1 MPNYRFEIKSDKRH
15 SGGHTS
21 ATTHCEYIQ
30 REGRFADLGQE
41 ELESL
46 SYNNLITGKY
56 PIENL
61 PESELLLYS
70 SPYGK
75 ILVDKSGVRFM
86 RQSTLSEE
94 TIAMGIEIAR
104 KIYGDELEL
113 KGRSRFVSKAM
124 ATAVKLEVPVTWR
137 DEYQNKVMAIMKE
150 DYENG
155 ERDFR
160 AAGGKYIRRRIADP
174 RKRTGRGRG
183 KMPISEPHAKLDTL
197 EALAKRGFSLPKLPK
212 CHMVCPEGRS
222 QLLLSRDENNHLLNK
237 CRESTAH
244 LRWYSLRARRRVID
258 KTVNDIMVNFQKRND
273 VVYASSHV
281 QYINRESIFKKRGGC
296 LYTAN
301 HLPRWAEG
309 NAKKFFQAADRHERG
324 NGERYKEI
332 VFSLPNELGLE
343 ENKKIVEAF
352 VQKHLQDFYYAYAI
366 HDKVGAMSNGE
377 RQPHVHIMFSTREI
391 DEVEKRQERPPE
403 LFFSRANSKAPE
415 KGGCRKSWK
424 WISADRQKYLLKL
437 RKDYAVIQNK
447 ALERNGVNLRV
458 DHRTLKAQREE
469 ALANGNYF
477 LADLLKKMPEKYV
490 GPVELMKADS
500 EVVKNQ
506 KRLRAVNHQ
515 REKDLIARLMIQDG
529 IDKDTMEG
537 KSQDLKQRQ
546 EVIFAYESDIED
558 ADERAY
564 FTEEKQ
570 KIQEMEKDMVAVYGI
585 TIWAPKAVEMASL
598 DAMTTEEKE
607 LWQDLKSY
615 GREKKEWEIL
625 KNRMVEPPGDD
636 VEALEAY
643 LKICPEI
650 DKELDKI
657 NLKIHQAAAE
667 IRPVFERLNLPHNK
681 ASILKRA
688 AFYVNDNRLAKTE
701 IRKLQRNMDRKL
713 KALDKHIKD
722 YFVVHQKNREYSAE
736 EVASILNANIAR
748 QETAEKRL
756 AKELYHM
763 RKRVISYPRAIE
775 MAKNNYVNGAFKQ
788 LRADKRELKKRE
800 DKLSPEERKN
810 AWQAIDRREQE
821 LEVRCST
828 AVGRSK
834 IEAIAAGIL
843 RKNAPIAKE
852 YNMLSA
858 KHRTLK
864 DSIVQT
870 KYQSQRVEARAPLE
884 QGNKFRVAPSAQSSS
899 SGGGGGSLPTPSRDA
914 DLISK
919 ALSGGAKEAQLVAR
933 SKPDEPDDWKWL
945 SEAEKDDLRNDMATI
960 DRY

>member
-1 MPNYRFEIKSDKRH
+1 
-15 SGGHTS
+15 
-21 ATTHCEYIQ
+21 
-30 REGRFADLGQE
+30 
-41 ELESL
+41 
-46 SYNNLITGKY
+46 
-56 PIENL
+56 
-61 PESELLLYS
+61 
-70 SPYGK
+70 
-75 ILVDKSGVRFM
+75 
-86 RQSTLSEE
+86 
-94 TIAMGIEIAR
+94 
-104 KIYGDELEL
+104 
-113 KGRSRFVSKAM
+113 
-124 ATAVKLEVPVTWR
+124 
-137 DEYQNKVMAIMKE
+137 
-150 DYENG
+150 
-155 ERDFR
+155 
-160 AAGGKYIRRRIADP
+160 
-174 RKRTGRGRG
+174 
-183 KMPISEPHAKLDTL
+183 
-197 EALAKRGFSLPKLPK
+197 
-212 CHMVCPEGRS
+212 
-222 QLLLSRDENNHLLNK
+222 
-237 CRESTAH
+237 
-244 LRWYSLRARRRVID
+244 
-258 KTVNDIMVNFQKRND
+258 
-273 VVYASSHV
+273 
-281 QYINRESIFKKRGGC
+281 
-296 LYTAN
+296 
-301 HLPRWAEG
+301 
-309 NAKKFFQAADRHERG
+309 
-324 NGERYKEI
+324 
-332 VFSLPNELGLE
+332 
-343 ENKKIVEAF
+343 VEAF

-391 DEVEKRQERPPE
+391 DDVEKRQERPPE

-437 RKDYAVIQNK
+437 RKDYAVIQNE

-529 IDKDTMEG
+529 IDKDTMEE
-537 KSQDLKQRQ
+537 KSQELKQRLDS
-546 EVIFAYESDIED
+546 IFAYEPDIED

-570 KIQEMEKDMVAVYGI
+570 KIQAMEKDMVAVYGI
-585 TIWAPKAVEMASL
+585 TLWAPKAVEMASL

-615 GREKKEWEIL
+615 GRAKKEWEIL

-701 IRKLQRNMDRKL
+701 IRKLQRNMDSKL
-713 KALDKHIKD
+713 KSLDKHIKD
-722 YFVVHQKNREYSAE
+722 YFAVHQKNREYSAE
-736 EVASILNANIAR
+736 EVASILKANIAR

-775 MAKNNYVNGAFKQ
+775 MAKNNYVQGAFKQ

-800 DKLSPEERKN
+800 DKLSPEDRKS
-810 AWQAIDRREQE
+810 AWQEIDRREQE
-821 LEVRCST
+821 LEAQCST

-858 KHRTLK
+858 KHRALK

-933 SKPDEPDDWKWL
+933 SKPDEPDDWMWL

>member
-1 MPNYRFEIKSDKRH
+1 MANYRFEIKSDKRH

-41 ELESL
+41 ELETL
-46 SYNNLITGKY
+46 SYNNLITGKH

-61 PESELLLYS
+61 PKSELLLYS

-94 TIAMGIEIAR
+94 TIALGIEIAR

-113 KGRSRFVSKAM
+113 KGRSSFVSIAM
-124 ATAVKLEVPVTWR
+124 ATAVKLEVPVTWSK
-137 DEYQNKVMAIMKE
+137 EYQNKVMAIMKE
-150 DYENG
+150 DYEND

-160 AAGGKYIRRRIADP
+160 AAGGKYISRRIADP
-174 RKRTGRGRG
+174 RKATGRGRG
-183 KMPISEPHAKLDTL
+183 EMPIPEPHAKLDTL
-197 EALAKRGFSLPKLPK
+197 EALAKRGFSLPKLPQ
-212 CHMVCPEGRS
+212 CHMVRPEGRS

-237 CRESTAH
+237 CRESTSH
-244 LRWYSLRARRRVID
+244 LRWYSLRARRRAID
-258 KTVNDIMVNFQKRND
+258 KTVHDIMANFQKHND
-273 VVYASSHV
+273 AIYASSHV

-301 HLPRWAEG
+301 HLPSWAKG
-309 NAKKFFQAADRHERG
+309 NAKRFFHEADKNERA

-343 ENKKIVEAF
+343 ENKKIVEEF

-377 RQPHVHIMFSTREI
+377 RQPHVHIMFSPREI
-391 DEVEKRQERPPE
+391 DEVERRQERPPE
-403 LFFSRANSKAPE
+403 LFFSRANPKHPE
-415 KGGCRKSWK
+415 KGGCAKSWK
-424 WISADRQKYLLKL
+424 WNSKDRRKYLMKL
-437 RKDYAVIQNK
+437 RKDYAVIQNE

-469 ALANGNYF
+469 ALASGNYF
-477 LADLLKKMPEKYV
+477 LADLLHKMPEEYV

-500 EVVKNQ
+500 QVVKMQ
-506 KRLRAVNHQ
+506 KQLRENNHQ
-515 REKDLIARLMIQDG
+515 REKDLISRLMLQDAMDG
-529 IDKDTMEG
+529 DAMEE
-537 KSQDLKQRQ
+537 KSQDLQQRQ
-546 EVIFAYESDIED
+546 EAIFAYEPDIED

-564 FTEEKQ
+564 FMEEKQ
-570 KIQEMEKDMVAVYGI
+570 KIQAMKKDMVAVYDI
-585 TIWAPKAVEMASL
+585 TVWAPRAVEMASL

-607 LWQDLKSY
+607 LWQDLKRY
-615 GREKKEWEIL
+615 GREKREWEIL
-625 KNRMVEPPGDD
+625 KSCMIEPPGDD

-643 LKICPEI
+643 LKLCPEI

-657 NLKIHQAAAE
+657 DLKIHQAAAD
-667 IRPVFERLNLPHNK
+667 IRPVFQRLNLPHNK

-688 AFYVNDNRLAKTE
+688 AFYVNDSRLAKAE
-701 IRKLQRNMDRKL
+701 IRKLQRSMDSKL
-713 KALDKHIKD
+713 TALDKHIRD
-722 YFVVHQKNREYSAE
+722 YFAVSQKNRAYSAE
-736 EVASILNANIAR
+736 EVASILKGTLAR
-748 QETAEKRL
+748 QEGAEKRL

-763 RKRVISYPRAIE
+763 KKRVISYPRAME
-775 MAKNNYVNGAFKQ
+775 MAKNNYVQGAFKQ

-800 DKLSPEERKN
+800 ERLSPEDRQK
-810 AWQAIDRREQE
+810 AWQEIDRREQE
-821 LEVRCST
+821 LEARCNT

-834 IEAIAAGIL
+834 IETIAAGIL

-852 YNMLSA
+852 YNELSS
-858 KHRTLK
+858 KYRKLK
-864 DSIVQT
+864 DSIRQT

-884 QGNKFRVAPSAQSSS
+884 AGNKFRAAPQSPPSAG
-899 SGGGGGSLPTPSRDA
+899 GGGGGSYPTPSRDA

>member
-1 MPNYRFEIKSDKRH
+1 MPNYHFRIKSDKRPN
-15 SGGHTS
+15 GKQTS
-21 ATTHCEYIQ
+21 AHTHCEYIQ
-30 REGRFADLGQE
+30 REGRYAELGNK

-174 RKRTGRGRG
+174 RKQTGRGSGERDF
-183 KMPISEPHAKLDTL
+183 PEPHAKLDTL
-197 EALAKRGFSLPKLPK
+197 EALAKRGFSLPKLPQ
-212 CHMVCPEGRS
+212 CHMVRPEGRS

-244 LRWYSLRARRRVID
+244 LRWYSLRARRRAID
-258 KTVNDIMVNFQKRND
+258 KTVNDIMVNFQKCND
-273 VVYASSHV
+273 AVYASSHV

-309 NAKKFFQAADRHERG
+309 NAKKFFQAADRFERI
-324 NGERYKEI
+324 NGERYKEME
-332 VFSLPNELGLE
+332 FSLPNELGLE
-343 ENKKIVEAF
+343 ENKKIVEEF

-366 HDKVGAMSNGE
+366 HDKIGAMSDGE
-377 RQPHVHIMFSTREI
+377 RQPHVHIMFSPREI
-391 DEVEKRQERPPE
+391 DEVERQQERPPK
-403 LFFSRANSKAPE
+403 LFFSRANTKNPE
-415 KGGCRKSWK
+415 KGGCAKSWK
-424 WISADRQKYLLKL
+424 WNSADRQKYLMRL
-437 RKDYAVIQNK
+437 RKDCARIQNE
-447 ALERNGVNLRV
+447 ALEKNGVNLRV
-458 DHRTLKAQREE
+458 DHRTIKAQREE
-469 ALANGNYF
+469 ALANGNYL
-477 LADLLKKMPEKYV
+477 LADLLNKVPEKYL
-490 GPVELMKADS
+490 GPVDPLNDD
-500 EVVKNQ
+500 NQ
-506 KRLRAVNHQ
+506 RVQKLKSLRASNHQ
-515 REKDLIARLMIQDG
+515 REQSIISRLMVQDA
-529 IDKDTMEG
+529 IDKDTMEE

-546 EVIFAYESDIED
+546 DSIFAYEPDIED

-564 FTEEKQ
+564 FTEEKH
-570 KIQEMEKDMVAVYGI
+570 KIQEMEKDVVAVYGI
-585 TIWAPKAVEMASL
+585 TLWAPKAVEMASL

-701 IRKLQRNMDRKL
+701 IRKLQRNMDSKL
-713 KALDKHIKD
+713 KSLDKHIKD
-722 YFVVHQKNREYSAE
+722 YFAVRQKNREYSVE

-748 QETAEKRL
+748 QVTAEKRL

-775 MAKNNYVNGAFKQ
+775 MAKNNYVQGAFKQ

-800 DKLSPEERKN
+800 DKLSPEDRN
-810 AWQAIDRREQE
+810 SAWQEIERREQE
-821 LEVRCST
+821 LEAWCST

-858 KHRTLK
+858 KHRALK

-884 QGNKFRVAPSAQSSS
+884 QGNKFRVAPSAKSSS
-899 SGGGGGSLPTPSRDA
+899 SGGGGGSIPTPSRDA

>member
-113 KGRSRFVSKAM
+113 KGRSTFVNKTM
-124 ATAVKLEVPVTWR
+124 ATAVKLEVPVSWR
-137 DEYQNKVMAIMKE
+137 DEYQNKVMDIMKE

-174 RKRTGRGRG
+174 RKRAGRGRG

-212 CHMVCPEGRS
+212 CHMVRPEGRS
-222 QLLLSRDENNHLLNK
+222 QLLLSRDENNQLLNK

-244 LRWYSLRARRRVID
+244 LRWYSLRARRRAID

-273 VVYASSHV
+273 AVYASSHV

-391 DEVEKRQERPPE
+391 DDVEKRQERPPE

-437 RKDYAVIQNK
+437 RKDYAVIQNE

-529 IDKDTMEG
+529 IDKDTMEE
-537 KSQDLKQRQ
+537 KSQDLKQRLDS
-546 EVIFAYESDIED
+546 IFAYEPDIED

-570 KIQEMEKDMVAVYGI
+570 KIQAMEKDMVAVYGI
-585 TIWAPKAVEMASL
+585 TLWAPKAVEMASL

-701 IRKLQRNMDRKL
+701 IRKLQRNMDSKL
-713 KALDKHIKD
+713 KSLDKHIKD

-775 MAKNNYVNGAFKQ
+775 MAKNNYVQGAFKQ

-800 DKLSPEERKN
+800 DKLSPEERKS
-810 AWQAIDRREQE
+810 AWQEIDRREQE
-821 LEVRCST
+821 LEAQCST

-914 DLISK
+914 DFISK

>member
-1 MPNYRFEIKSDKRH
+1 MANYRFEIKSDKRH

-41 ELESL
+41 ELETL
-46 SYNNLITGKY
+46 SYNNLITGKH

-61 PESELLLYS
+61 PKSGILLYS

-75 ILVDKSGVRFM
+75 ILVDKTGVRFM

-113 KGRSRFVSKAM
+113 KGRSSFVNKAM
-124 ATAVKLEVPVTWR
+124 ATAVKLEVPVTWSE
-137 DEYQNKVMAIMKE
+137 EYQNKVMAIMKE
-150 DYENG
+150 DYEND

-160 AAGGKYIRRRIADP
+160 AAGGKYISRRIADP
-174 RKRTGRGRG
+174 RKQTGRGRG
-183 KMPISEPHAKLDTL
+183 EMPIPEPHAKLDTL
-197 EALAKRGFSLPKLPK
+197 EALAKRGFSLPHLPQ
-212 CHMVCPEGRS
+212 CNMVRPEGRS
-222 QLLLSRDENNHLLNK
+222 QLLLSRDEDNHLLNK
-237 CRESTAH
+237 CRESTSH
-244 LRWYSLRARRRVID
+244 LRWYSLRARRSVID
-258 KTVNDIMVNFQKRND
+258 KTVNDIMANFQKHND
-273 VVYASSHV
+273 AIYASSHV

-301 HLPRWAEG
+301 HLPNWAKG
-309 NAKKFFQAADRHERG
+309 NAKRFFHEADKNERA

-343 ENKKIVEAF
+343 ENKKIVEEF

-377 RQPHVHIMFSTREI
+377 RQPHVHIMFSPREI
-391 DEVEKRQERPPE
+391 DEVERRQERPPE
-403 LFFSRANSKAPE
+403 LFFSRANPKDPE
-415 KGGCRKSWK
+415 KGGCAKSWK
-424 WISADRQKYLLKL
+424 WNSKDRRKYLMRL
-437 RKDYAVIQNK
+437 RKDYAVIQNE

-469 ALANGNYF
+469 ALASGNYF
-477 LADLLKKMPEKYV
+477 LADLLHKMPEEYV

-500 EVVKNQ
+500 QVVKKQ
-506 KRLRAVNHQ
+506 KQLRENNHQ
-515 REKDLIARLMIQDG
+515 REKDLISRLMLQDA
-529 IDKDTMEG
+529 IDRDTMEE
-537 KSQDLKQRQ
+537 KSQDLQQKQ
-546 EVIFAYESDIED
+546 EAIFAYEPDIED

-564 FTEEKQ
+564 FMEEKQ
-570 KIQEMEKDMVAVYGI
+570 KIQAMKKDMVAVYDI
-585 TIWAPKAVEMASL
+585 TVWAPRAIEMASL

-607 LWQDLKSY
+607 LWQDLKRY
-615 GREKKEWEIL
+615 GREKREWEIL
-625 KNRMVEPPGDD
+625 KSRMIEPPGDNA
-636 VEALEAY
+636 EALEAY
-643 LKICPEI
+643 LKLCPEI

-657 NLKIHQAAAE
+657 DLKIHQAAAD
-667 IRPVFERLNLPHNK
+667 IRPVFQRLNLPHNK

-688 AFYVNDNRLAKTE
+688 AFYVNDSRLAKAE
-701 IRKLQRNMDRKL
+701 IRKLQRNMASKL

-722 YFVVHQKNREYSAE
+722 YFAVRQKNRAYSAE
-736 EVASILNANIAR
+736 EVASILKASLAR
-748 QETAEKRL
+748 QEAVEKRL

-763 RKRVISYPRAIE
+763 KKRVISYPRAME
-775 MAKNNYVNGAFKQ
+775 MAKNNYVQGAFKQ

-800 DKLSPEERKN
+800 DRLSPEDRQK
-810 AWQAIDRREQE
+810 AWREIDRREQE
-821 LEVRCST
+821 LEARCNT

-852 YNMLSA
+852 YNELSS
-858 KHRTLK
+858 KHRQLK
-864 DSIVQT
+864 DSIRQT

-884 QGNKFRVAPSAQSSS
+884 AGNKFRAAPPSPP
-899 SGGGGGSLPTPSRDA
+899 SGGGGGGASYPTPSRDA

-933 SKPDEPDDWKWL
+933 SKPDEPDEWKWL

>member
-1 MPNYRFEIKSDKRH
+1 MPNYHFRIKSDKRPN
-15 SGGHTS
+15 GKQTS
-21 ATTHCEYIQ
+21 AHTHCEYIQ
-30 REGRFADLGQE
+30 REGRYAELGNK

-61 PESELLLYS
+61 PEKEMLLYS

-75 ILVDKSGVRFM
+75 ILVDKTGVRFM

-104 KIYGDELEL
+104 RIYGDELEL
-113 KGRSRFVSKAM
+113 KGRSSFVSKTM
-124 ATAVKLEVPVTWR
+124 ATAVKLEVPVTWS

-174 RKRTGRGRG
+174 RKQTGRGRG
-183 KMPISEPHAKLDTL
+183 EREFPEPHAKLDTL
-197 EALAKRGFSLPKLPK
+197 EALAKRGFSLPKLPQ
-212 CHMVCPEGRS
+212 CHMVRPEGRS

-244 LRWYSLRARRRVID
+244 LRWYSLRARRRAID
-258 KTVNDIMVNFQKRND
+258 KTVNDIMVNFQKCND
-273 VVYASSHV
+273 AVYASSHV

-309 NAKKFFQAADRHERG
+309 NAKKFFQAADRFERI
-324 NGERYKEI
+324 NGERYKEME
-332 VFSLPNELGLE
+332 FSLPNELGLE
-343 ENKKIVEAF
+343 ENKKIVEEF

-366 HDKVGAMSNGE
+366 HDKIGAMSDGE
-377 RQPHVHIMFSTREI
+377 RQPHVHIMFSPREI
-391 DEVEKRQERPPE
+391 DEVERQQERPPK
-403 LFFSRANSKAPE
+403 LFFSRANTKNPE
-415 KGGCRKSWK
+415 KGGCAKSWK
-424 WISADRQKYLLKL
+424 WNSADRQKYLMRL
-437 RKDYAVIQNK
+437 RKDCARIQNE
-447 ALERNGVNLRV
+447 ALEKNGVNLRV
-458 DHRTLKAQREE
+458 DHRTIKAQREE
-469 ALANGNYF
+469 ALANGNYL
-477 LADLLKKMPEKYV
+477 LADLLNKVPEKYL
-490 GPVELMKADS
+490 GPVDPLNDD
-500 EVVKNQ
+500 NQ
-506 KRLRAVNHQ
+506 RVQKLKSLRASNHQ
-515 REKDLIARLMIQDG
+515 REQSIISRLMVQDA
-529 IDKDTMEG
+529 IDKDTMEE

-546 EVIFAYESDIED
+546 DSIFAYEPDIED

-564 FTEEKQ
+564 FTEEKH

-585 TIWAPKAVEMASL
+585 TLWAPKAVEMASL

-681 ASILKRA
+681 ANILKRA

-701 IRKLQRNMDRKL
+701 IRKLQRNMDSKL
-713 KALDKHIKD
+713 KSLDKHIKD

-775 MAKNNYVNGAFKQ
+775 MAKNNYVQGAFKQ

-800 DKLSPEERKN
+800 DKLSPEDRKS
-810 AWQAIDRREQE
+810 AWQEIDRREQE
-821 LEVRCST
+821 LEAQCST

-852 YNMLSA
+852 YNILSA
-858 KHRTLK
+858 KHRALK

>member
-75 ILVDKSGVRFM
+75 ILMDKSGVRFM

-113 KGRSRFVSKAM
+113 KGRSTFVNKTM
-124 ATAVKLEVPVTWR
+124 ATAVKLEVPVSWR
-137 DEYQNKVMAIMKE
+137 DEYQNKVMDIMKE

-174 RKRTGRGRG
+174 RKRAGRGRG

-212 CHMVCPEGRS
+212 CHMVRPEGRS

-244 LRWYSLRARRRVID
+244 LRWYSLRARRRAID

-273 VVYASSHV
+273 AVYASSHV

-391 DEVEKRQERPPE
+391 DDVEKRQERPPE

-437 RKDYAVIQNK
+437 RKDYAVIQNE

-529 IDKDTMEG
+529 IDKDTMEE

-607 LWQDLKSY
+607 LWQNLKSY

-625 KNRMVEPPGDD
+625 KNRMIEPPGDD

-701 IRKLQRNMDRKL
+701 IRKLQRNMDSKL
-713 KALDKHIKD
+713 KSLDKHIKD

-775 MAKNNYVNGAFKQ
+775 MAKNNYVQGAFKQ

-800 DKLSPEERKN
+800 DKLSPEDRKS
-810 AWQAIDRREQE
+810 AWQEIERREQE
-821 LEVRCST
+821 LEARCST

-858 KHRTLK
+858 KHRALK
-864 DSIVQT
+864 DSIIQT

-933 SKPDEPDDWKWL
+933 SKPDEPDDWMWL
-945 SEAEKDDLRNDMATI
+945 SEAEKDDLRNDMSTI

>member
-1 MPNYRFEIKSDKRH
+1 MPNYYFDLKTDKRPN
-15 SGGHTS
+15 GKQTS
-21 ATTHCEYIQ
+21 AYTHCEYIQ

-174 RKRTGRGRG
+174 RKQTGRGRG
-183 KMPISEPHAKLDTL
+183 ERDFPEPHAKLDTL
-197 EALAKRGFSLPKLPK
+197 EALAKRGFSLPKLPQ
-212 CHMVCPEGRS
+212 CHMVRPEGRS

-244 LRWYSLRARRRVID
+244 LRWYSLRARRRAID
-258 KTVNDIMVNFQKRND
+258 KTVNDIMVNFQKAND
-273 VVYASSHV
+273 AVYASSHV

-391 DEVEKRQERPPE
+391 DDVEKRQERPPE

-437 RKDYAVIQNK
+437 RKDYAVIQNE

-529 IDKDTMEG
+529 IDKDTMEE

-546 EVIFAYESDIED
+546 EVIFAYEPDIED

-701 IRKLQRNMDRKL
+701 IRKIQRNMDSKL
-713 KALDKHIKD
+713 KSLDKHIKD

-775 MAKNNYVNGAFKQ
+775 MAKNNYVQGAFKQ

-800 DKLSPEERKN
+800 DKLSPEDRN
-810 AWQAIDRREQE
+810 SAWQEIDRREQE
-821 LEVRCST
+821 LEARCST

-858 KHRTLK
+858 KHRALK
-864 DSIVQT
+864 DSIIQT

-919 ALSGGAKEAQLVAR
+919 AISGGAKEAQLVAR
-933 SKPDEPDDWKWL
+933 SKPDEPDDWMWL

>member
-1 MPNYRFEIKSDKRH
+1 MPNYYFDLKTDKRPN
-15 SGGHTS
+15 GKQTR
-21 ATTHCEYIQ
+21 AYTHCEYIQ
-30 REGRFADLGQE
+30 REGRFADLGAA

-61 PESELLLYS
+61 PENELLLYS

-75 ILVDKSGVRFM
+75 ILADKSGVRFM
-86 RQSTLSEE
+86 KQSTLSEE
-94 TIAMGIEIAR
+94 TIALGIEIAR

-113 KGRSRFVSKAM
+113 NGRSSFVNKAM
-124 ATAVKLEVPVTWR
+124 ATAVKLEVPVTWSE
-137 DEYQNKVMAIMKE
+137 EYQNKVMAIMKE

-160 AAGGKYIRRRIADP
+160 AAGGKYIRRRIADH
-174 RKRTGRGRG
+174 RKETGRGRG
-183 KMPISEPHAKLDTL
+183 KIPNPEPHAKLDTL
-197 EALAKRGFSLPKLPK
+197 EAVAKRGFSLPHLPQ
-212 CHMVCPEGRS
+212 CHMVRPEGRS

-244 LRWYSLRARRRVID
+244 LRWYSLRARRRAID
-258 KTVNDIMVNFQKRND
+258 KTVNDIMVNFQKNNNA
-273 VVYASSHV
+273 VYASSHV

-301 HLPRWAEG
+301 HLPSWAEG
-309 NAKKFFQAADRHERG
+309 NAKTFFQAADRHERG

-391 DEVEKRQERPPE
+391 DDVERQHERPPE
-403 LFFSRANSKAPE
+403 LFFSRANSKTPE
-415 KGGCRKSWK
+415 KGGCKKSWK

-437 RKDYAVIQNK
+437 RKDYALLQNE

-477 LADLLKKMPEKYV
+477 LADLLNKMPEKYV

-500 EVVKNQ
+500 EMVKNQ
-506 KRLRAVNHQ
+506 KHLRAVNHQ
-515 REKDLIARLMIQDG
+515 REKDLITRLMIEDG
-529 IDKDTMEG
+529 IDKDAMEE

-546 EVIFAYESDIED
+546 ETIFAYEPDIE
-558 ADERAY
+558 ASDERAY
-564 FTEEKQ
+564 FAEEKQ
-570 KIQEMEKDMVAVYGI
+570 KIQEMQKDMVALYGI
-585 TIWAPKAVEMASL
+585 TIWAPRAVEMASL

-625 KNRMVEPPGDD
+625 KSRMVEPPGDD

-657 NLKIHQAAAE
+657 NLKIRQAAAD

-688 AFYVNDNRLAKTE
+688 AFYVNENRLAKTE
-701 IRKLQRNMDRKL
+701 IRRLQRNMDSKL

-722 YFVVHQKNREYSAE
+722 YFAVKEKNREYSAE
-736 EVASILNANIAR
+736 EVAIILKAAVAR

-775 MAKNNYVNGAFKQ
+775 MAKNNYVQGAFKQ

-800 DKLSPEERKN
+800 DRLSPEERKQ
-810 AWQAIDRREQE
+810 AWQEIDHREQE
-821 LEVRCST
+821 LEARCST

-852 YNMLSA
+852 YKELSV
-858 KHRTLK
+858 KHKAIK
-864 DSIVQT
+864 DSILQK
-870 KYQSQRVEARAPLE
+870 KYQAQRVTARAPME
-884 QGNKFRVAPSAQSSS
+884 KGNKFRVAPPAPS
-899 SGGGGGSLPTPSRDA
+899 SGGGGGGGCCPTPSRSA

-945 SEAEKDDLRNDMATI
+945 SEAEKDDLRNDMANI

>member
-113 KGRSRFVSKAM
+113 KGRSTFVNKTM
-124 ATAVKLEVPVTWR
+124 ATAVKLEVPVSWR
-137 DEYQNKVMAIMKE
+137 DEYQNKVMDIMKE

-174 RKRTGRGRG
+174 RKRAGRGRG

-212 CHMVCPEGRS
+212 CHMVRPEGRS

-237 CRESTAH
+237 CRESTSH
-244 LRWYSLRARRRVID
+244 LRWYSLRARRRAID
-258 KTVNDIMVNFQKRND
+258 KTVNDIMVNFQKCND
-273 VVYASSHV
+273 AVYASSHV

-391 DEVEKRQERPPE
+391 DDVEKRQERPPE

-437 RKDYAVIQNK
+437 RKDYAVIQNE

-529 IDKDTMEG
+529 IDKDTMEE
-537 KSQDLKQRQ
+537 KSQDLKQRLDS
-546 EVIFAYESDIED
+546 IFAYEPDIED

-570 KIQEMEKDMVAVYGI
+570 KIQAMEKDMVAVYGI
-585 TIWAPKAVEMASL
+585 TLWAPKAVEMASL

-657 NLKIHQAAAE
+657 NLKIHQAATE

-701 IRKLQRNMDRKL
+701 IRKLQRNMDSKL
-713 KALDKHIKD
+713 KSLDKHIKD
-722 YFVVHQKNREYSAE
+722 YFAVHQKNREYSAE
-736 EVASILNANIAR
+736 EVASILKANIAR

-775 MAKNNYVNGAFKQ
+775 MAKNNYVQGAFKQ

-800 DKLSPEERKN
+800 DKLSPEDRN
-810 AWQAIDRREQE
+810 SAWQEIDRREQE
-821 LEVRCST
+821 LEARCST

-858 KHRTLK
+858 KHRALK

>member
-1 MPNYRFEIKSDKRH
+1 MPNYHFRIKSDKRPN
-15 SGGHTS
+15 GKQTS
-21 ATTHCEYIQ
+21 AHTHCEYIQ
-30 REGRFADLGQE
+30 REGRYAELGKE

-46 SYNNLITGKY
+46 SYNNVISGKD

-61 PESELLLYS
+61 PPSEVLLYS

-113 KGRSRFVSKAM
+113 KGRSSFVNKAM
-124 ATAVKLEVPVTWR
+124 ATAVKLEVPVTWSE
-137 DEYQNKVMAIMKE
+137 EYQNKVMAIMKE

-160 AAGGKYIRRRIADP
+160 AAGGKYISRRIADP
-174 RKRTGRGRG
+174 RKPTGRGRG
-183 KMPISEPHAKLDTL
+183 KVGIPEPHAKLDTL
-197 EALAKRGFSLPKLPK
+197 EALAQRGFSLPHLPQ
-212 CHMVCPEGRS
+212 CNMVRPEGRS
-222 QLLLSRDENNHLLNK
+222 KLLLSRDENNHLLNK

-244 LRWYSLRARRRVID
+244 LRWYSLRSRRRVID

-273 VVYASSHV
+273 DVYASSHV

-301 HLPRWAEG
+301 HLPGWAEG
-309 NAKKFFQAADRHERG
+309 NAKKFFQAADRYERI

-332 VFSLPNELGLE
+332 EFSLPNELGLE
-343 ENKKIVEAF
+343 ENRKIVEEF

-366 HDKVGAMSNGE
+366 HDKIGAMSDGE
-377 RQPHVHIMFSTREI
+377 RQPHVHIMFSPREI
-391 DEVEKRQERPPE
+391 DELERQHERHPK
-403 LFFSRANSKAPE
+403 LFFSRANPKNPE
-415 KGGCRKSWK
+415 KGGCAKSWK
-424 WISADRQKYLLKL
+424 WNSADRQKYLMRL
-437 RKDYAVIQNK
+437 RKDYAHIQNE
-447 ALERNGVNLRV
+447 ALEKNGVNLRV
-458 DHRTLKAQREE
+458 DHRTIKAQQEE
-469 ALANGNYF
+469 ALSSGNYL
-477 LADLLKKMPEKYV
+477 LADLLNKVPEKYL
-490 GPVELMKADS
+490 GPVDPLNED
-500 EVVKNQ
+500 NQ
-506 KRLRAVNHQ
+506 RVQLLKSLRATNHK
-515 REKDLIARLMIQDG
+515 REQSIISRLMVKDA
-529 IDKDTMEG
+529 IDKNLMAE
-537 KSQDLKQRQ
+537 KAQDLKQRQ
-546 EVIFAYESDIED
+546 ERIFVYEPDIED

-570 KIQEMEKDMVAVYGI
+570 KIQEMYKDMVAFYGI
-585 TIWAPKAVEMASL
+585 TIWAPRAVEMASL

-615 GREKKEWEIL
+615 GKEKREWEIL
-625 KNRMVEPPGDD
+625 KSRMIEPPEDD
-636 VEALEAY
+636 VEALESY

-657 NLKIHQAAAE
+657 TLKIHQAAAD
-667 IRPVFERLNLPHNK
+667 IHPVFERLKLPHNK

-701 IRKLQRNMDRKL
+701 IRKLQRNMDSKL

-722 YFVVHQKNREYSAE
+722 YFAVRQKNREYSAE
-736 EVASILNANIAR
+736 EVASILNASISR

-756 AKELYHM
+756 AKELFHM
-763 RKRVISYPRAIE
+763 RKRVFSYPRAIE
-775 MAKNNYVNGAFKQ
+775 MAKNNYVQGAFKQ

-800 DKLSPEERKN
+800 DRLSPEERKN
-810 AWQAIDRREQE
+810 AWQEIDRREQE
-821 LEVRCST
+821 LEARCNT

-852 YNMLSA
+852 YNELCA
-858 KHRTLK
+858 KHRALK
-864 DSIVQT
+864 DSIIQT
-870 KYQSQRVEARAPLE
+870 KYQSQRVTARAPRE
-884 QGNKFRVAPSAQSSS
+884 QGNKFRVAPSS
-899 SGGGGGSLPTPSRDA
+899 SGGGGGSIYPTPSRDA
-914 DLISK
+914 NLISK
-919 ALSGGAKEAQLVAR
+919 ALYGGAKEAQLVAR